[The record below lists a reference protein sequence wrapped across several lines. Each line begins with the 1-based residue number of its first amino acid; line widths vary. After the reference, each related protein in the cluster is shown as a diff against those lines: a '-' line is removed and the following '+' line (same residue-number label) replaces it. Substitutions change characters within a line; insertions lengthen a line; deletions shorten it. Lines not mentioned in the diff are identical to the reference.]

1 MKILARELGPRRISV
16 NAVAPGPTDTS
27 MVSKLS
33 RDTAPA
39 VTPFGRLG
47 TPDVSPAPWRC
58 SRRPTRRGLT
68 DKFSVRMA
76 AWHSLSTPD
85 VGGAQD
91 DITSGL
97 CAGGLRARSSGSA
110 WTDVNARAILY
121 DLTPSRSRPAWRCR
135 RGNNA
140 QNVWEINYTWGLK
153 HKGVGRMTDRDLA
166 LREIRQFNEC
176 GGGSIVELSN
186 HGMKP
191 DPTGLRDVAERS
203 GVQIIMG
210 CGQYVD
216 VFLSPDVRDR
226 SVDAMAADMV
236 DAIEVGVGGTDVR
249 AGIIGEIGCSLP
261 WTASE
266 RRAIQAASIAQR
278 QTGAAITVHPGR
290 IAGATFEI
298 VECVRQ
304 AGGDV
309 SRLIIGHIDRTIADT
324 STVLRL
330 ADCGCVIE
338 YDLFGI
344 ETTFFPFSDFC
355 LPNDGM
361 RLDAI

>member
-1 MKILARELGPRRISV
+1 MTSRRGFVQAVCGLARPDQLGP
-16 NAVAPGPTDTS
+16 TL
-27 MVSKLS
+27 M
-33 RDTAPA
+33 
-39 VTPFGRLG
+39 
-47 TPDVSPAPWRC
+47 
-58 SRRPTRRGLT
+58 
-68 DKFSVRMA
+68 
-76 AWHSLSTPD
+76 HEH
-85 VGGAQD
+85 
-91 DITSGL
+91 
-97 CAGGLRARSSGSA
+97 
-110 WTDVNARAILY
+110 ILY
-121 DLTPSRSRPAWRCR
+121 DLTPPDLAR
-135 RGNNA
+135 RGGA
-140 QNVWEINYTWGLK
+140 DAEITLENVWEINYTWGLK

-290 IAGATFEI
+290 NRRRDLRNRRMRE
-298 VECVRQ
+298 
-304 AGGDV
+304 GG
-309 SRLIIGHIDRTIADT
+309 RRRCK
-324 STVLRL
+324 STDHRPHRSHYSGYFNRFALGRLRL
-330 ADCGCVIE
+330 RHRI
-338 YDLFGI
+338 
-344 ETTFFPFSDFC
+344 
-355 LPNDGM
+355 
-361 RLDAI
+361 